1 VRPEPASKGA
11 ACPLA
16 LHYQF
21 VTEPLRGRGAAWR
34 SISSVIGPMCGVVQ
48 LRQLLTL
55 GAQPDEIRRAYRRCG
70 VRFDVDTQGA
80 LTMRLDLAPDEALCI
95 PKNIP
100 N

>member
-1 VRPEPASKGA
+1 
-11 ACPLA
+11 
-16 LHYQF
+16 
-21 VTEPLRGRGAAWR
+21 
-34 SISSVIGPMCGVVQ
+34 VIGPMCGVVQ